1 MTTLSLLA
9 LSLSVLTL
17 TPLSLASAIRQ
28 GAANP
33 PKIPSGPN
41 GTGGGGY
48 SKPQPYAPQPALLT
62 TEWTASVGSDPSKHW
77 AQHPRPQLKRDD
89 KWWQS
94 LNGIWRY
101 QNLNFASSAMINR
114 DIENVTPDMKLGGE
128 EKYDGGGGADGVLE
142 EKETLIPSCI
152 ESGFSGLAETNV
164 TGMYFKRTLEVPDEW
179 LSETAHGRKRRVL
192 IHFEAVDYE
201 AMVHVNDHK
210 LGHNVGGYFRFT
222 VDATNALRKKE
233 EGGNELQVLVRDTT
247 DEPGSYTPHGKQTR
261 TPSHI
266 FYTPCTGIWQSVWM
280 ESVPVDNYVS
290 DLEVAADM
298 EGKVTMTVHSSSNAS
313 TSVKVSVLQDGQE
326 IATTDASSDQEFSFQ
341 VTSPK
346 LWSPDSPVLYNI
358 SVTMGDDQVT
368 SYTGFRTISKG
379 VVNGIQ
385 RPLLNGK
392 FVFQFGP
399 LDQGYWPDGIY
410 LPPTEEAMLYDL
422 DLIKSL
428 GMNMVR
434 KHIKVEP
441 QLYYHA
447 CDKLGLLVI
456 QDMPSMRPAASQA
469 NDFPTP
475 VQQAEFERQLSVM
488 VKQFKHHPSIVTWVI
503 YNEGWGQVHNDG
515 NYPEFH
521 ITDAIRAL
529 DPTRLIN
536 SVTGWFDHGAGDF
549 HDNHH
554 YASPQCGT
562 PWHSSPNTPYDPN
575 RIGFQGEF
583 GGVGHVPESINLW
596 PDPAAVATIPET
608 YELAADLDAYN
619 YRTHVLLGEL
629 RDQVER
635 YACSGAV
642 YTQTTDVEG
651 EVNGLVTY
659 DRRVVRVNVTQ
670 WKSDIQ
676 ALYDAA
682 EKRAS

>member
-1 MTTLSLLA
+1 MAPLSF
-9 LSLSVLTL
+9 LSLSLGLLTL
-17 TPLSLASAIRQ
+17 SHVSASAIRQ

-33 PKIPSGPN
+33 PKIPNGPPYN
-41 GTGGGGY
+41 GTVQ
-48 SKPQPYAPQPALLT
+48 SQAIPYAPQPALLT
-62 TEWTASVGSDPSKHW
+62 TDWTASIDPSNHW
-77 AQHPRPQLKRDD
+77 TQHPRPNLKRDD
-89 KWWQS
+89 KWWQT

-101 QNLNFASSAMINR
+101 KNMHFASSAFTNVDDLA
-114 DIENVTPDMKLGGE
+114 DIKTIPDLKK
-128 EKYDGGGGADGVLE
+128 KYDGGPFGQAE
-142 EKETLIPSCI
+142 QEKETLIPSCI
-152 ESGFSGLAETNV
+152 ESGFSGLAENNV
-164 TGMYFKRTLEVPDEW
+164 TGMQFKRTLKIPDHW
-179 LSETAHGRKRRVL
+179 VNETGRKVL
-192 IHFEAVDYE
+192 IHFEAVDYK
-201 AMVHVNDHK
+201 ALVHVNDHQ
-210 LGHNVGGYFRFT
+210 LGENLGGYFRFT
-222 VDATNALRKKE
+222 VDATNALNKAGE
-233 EGGNELQVLVRDTT
+233 ENELVVTVVDPT
-247 DEPGSYTPHGKQTR
+247 DEPGFYTPHGKQTR

-266 FYTPCTGIWQSVWM
+266 FYTPCSGIWQSVWM
-280 ESVPVDNYVS
+280 ESVPRESYVS
-290 DLEVAADM
+290 DLDVVADM
-298 EGKVTMTVHSSSNAS
+298 DGKGMIVTMTVHSSSNTTAA
-313 TSVKVSVLQDGQE
+313 VKVSVLEDDKEVATYDGS
-326 IATTDASSDQEFSFQ
+326 ANQEFSFQ
-341 VTSPK
+341 VPDAK
-346 LWSPDSPVLYNI
+346 LWSPDSPTLYNI
-358 SVTMGDDQVT
+358 TITMGDDQVT

-410 LPPTEEAMLYDL
+410 LPPTEEAMVWDL
-422 DLIKSL
+422 NFIKSL

-469 NDFPTP
+469 NDAPNP
-475 VQQAEFERQLSVM
+475 AQQAEFERQLGVM
-488 VKQFKHHPSIVTWVI
+488 VTQFKHHPSIVTWVI
-503 YNEGWGQVHNDG
+503 YNEGWGQIREDG
-515 NYPEFH
+515 NHPEFR
-521 ITDAIRAL
+521 ITDAVRAL
-529 DPTRLIN
+529 DPTRLID

-562 PWHSSPNTPYDPN
+562 PWQSSPNTPYDPN

-583 GGVGHVPESINLW
+583 GGVGHVPENTRYDNFPLSLW
-596 PDPAAVATIPET
+596 PDPKAIATIPET
-608 YELAADLDAYN
+608 YELSADLDSFN

-629 RDQVER
+629 RDQVEH

-659 DRRVVRVNVTQ
+659 DRRVVRINVTQ
-670 WKSDIQ
+670 WKEDIQ

-682 EKRAS
+682 AKRS

>member
-1 MTTLSLLA
+1 MAPISL
-9 LSLSVLTL
+9 LSLSLSLLTL
-17 TPLSLASAIRQ
+17 TPPSLASAIRQ

-33 PKIPSGPN
+33 PKIPHGPN
-41 GTGGGGY
+41 GTGAGE
-48 SKPQPYAPQPALLT
+48 SQAQLYAPQPALLA

-101 QNLNFASSAMINR
+101 QNAHFASSAWLNTDLESI
-114 DIENVTPDMKLGGE
+114 TPEVKVGGVE
-128 EKYDGGGGADGVLE
+128 GYDGGADGGVIE

-164 TGMYFKRTLEVPDEW
+164 TGMYFKRTLEIPDEW
-179 LSETAHGRKRRVL
+179 VNETGRRVL

-210 LGHNVGGYFRFT
+210 LGHNM
-222 VDATNALRKKE
+222 LRLIWE
-233 EGGNELQVLVRDTT
+233 EKSQ
-247 DEPGSYTPHGKQTR
+247 
-261 TPSHI
+261 
-266 FYTPCTGIWQSVWM
+266 
-280 ESVPVDNYVS
+280 
-290 DLEVAADM
+290 
-298 EGKVTMTVHSSSNAS
+298 VTMTLHSNSNA
-313 TSVKVSVLQDGQE
+313 TTPVKVSILEGGTEVATHDG
-326 IATTDASSDQEFSFQ
+326 SSNQEFSFQ
-341 VTSPK
+341 VPDPK
-346 LWSPDSPVLYNI
+346 LWSPDSPTLYNI
-358 SVTMGDDQVT
+358 SVTMGDDQIT
-368 SYTGFRTISKG
+368 SYTGFRTVSKG

-422 DLIKSL
+422 DLIKSV

-456 QDMPSMRPAASQA
+456 QDMPSMRPAASLA

-488 VKQFKHHPSIVTWVI
+488 VQQFKHHPSIVTWVI
-503 YNEGWGQVHNDG
+503 YNEGWGQTHDDG

-521 ITDAIRAL
+521 ITDTIRAL
-529 DPTRLIN
+529 DPTRLID

-549 HDNHH
+549 QDNHH

-583 GGVGHVPESINLW
+583 GGVGHVPDAKNLW

-651 EVNGLVTY
+651 EVNGLWYATHV
-659 DRRVVRVNVTQ
+659 
-670 WKSDIQ
+670 SGLHQ
-676 ALYDAA
+676 AS
-682 EKRAS
+682 KT

>member
-1 MTTLSLLA
+1 MKTTMAPLSLLS
-9 LSLSVLTL
+9 LSLSLLTL
-17 TPLSLASAIRQ
+17 FTPLSHASAIRQ

-33 PKIPSGPN
+33 PKIPSGAE
-41 GTGGGGY
+41 GSGE
-48 SKPQPYAPQPALLT
+48 SQPQPYAPQPALLS
-62 TEWTASVGSDPSKHW
+62 TEWTASVGADPTNHW
-77 AQHPRPQLKRDD
+77 PQHPRPQLKRDD

-101 QNLNFASSAMINR
+101 QNLHFASSARMNV
-114 DIENVTPDMKLGGE
+114 DISTLTPDVEVEGG
-128 EKYDGGGGADGVLE
+128 YDGGEGGMPTE

-152 ESGFSGLAETNV
+152 ESGFSGIQEMNV
-164 TGMYFKRTLEVPDEW
+164 TGMVFKRTLEIPDNW
-179 LSETAHGRKRRVL
+179 MNETGRRVL

-201 AMVHVNDHK
+201 AVVYVNDKK

-222 VDATNALRKKE
+222 VDATNALKNDGEK
-233 EGGNELQVLVRDTT
+233 NELQVVVRDPT
-247 DEPGSYTPHGKQTR
+247 DEPGFYTPHGKQTR

-280 ESVPVDNYVS
+280 ESVPTDNYIRDLDVS
-290 DLEVAADM
+290 ADM
-298 EGKVTMTVHSSSNAS
+298 EGNVAMTVYSSSKTTTA
-313 TSVKVSVLQDGQE
+313 VKILILENGAEV
-326 IATTDASSDQEFSFQ
+326 ATHDASSDQEFSFQ
-341 VTSPK
+341 VPDPK
-346 LWSPDSPVLYNI
+346 LWSPDSPTLYNI
-358 SVTMGDDQVT
+358 SVTMGDDQIT

-441 QLYYHA
+441 QLYYYA

-456 QDMPSMRPAASQA
+456 QDMPSMRPAESLAT
-469 NDFPTP
+469 DFPTP
-475 VQQAEFERQLSVM
+475 AQQAEFERQLSVM
-488 VKQFKHHPSIVTWVI
+488 VNQFKSHPSIITWVI
-503 YNEGWGQVHNDG
+503 YNEGWGQIRDNG

-529 DPTRLIN
+529 DPTRLID

-554 YASPQCGT
+554 YASPECGT
-562 PWHSSPNTPYDPN
+562 PFYSSPNTPYDPK

-583 GGVGHVPESINLW
+583 GGVGHVPDSKNLW
-596 PDPAAVATIPET
+596 PDPKAIATIPET
-608 YELAADLDAYN
+608 YEISPDLDSYN
-619 YRTHVLLGEL
+619 YRTHELLGEL
-629 RDQVER
+629 RAQVER

-670 WKSDIQ
+670 WQSDIQ

-682 EKRAS
+682 ERRAS

>member
-1 MTTLSLLA
+1 MLPTSLLSLSLSLL
-9 LSLSVLTL
+9 TL
-17 TPLSLASAIRQ
+17 TTPSLASAIRQ

-33 PKIPSGPN
+33 PKIPSSPN
-41 GTGGGGY
+41 GSGE
-48 SKPQPYAPQPALLT
+48 SQPQPYAPQPALLT
-62 TEWTASVGSDPSKHW
+62 TEWTASVGSDPSNHW
-77 AQHPRPQLKRDD
+77 AQHPRPQLKRED

-101 QNLNFASSAMINR
+101 RNLYFASSARMNV
-114 DIENVTPDMKLGGE
+114 DISTLIPER
-128 EKYDGGGGADGVLE
+128 YAAGGGGGDDALPLE

-164 TGMYFKRTLEVPDEW
+164 TGMVFKRTLEFPDNW
-179 LSETAHGRKRRVL
+179 TNETGRRVL

-201 AMVHVNDHK
+201 AMVYVNDQK

-222 VDATNALRKKE
+222 VDATNALKKGVE
-233 EGGNELQVLVRDTT
+233 NELQVVVRDPT
-247 DEPGSYTPHGKQTR
+247 DEPGFYTPHGKQTR

-280 ESVPVDNYVS
+280 ESVPRDNYIS
-290 DLEVAADM
+290 DLDVAADM
-298 EGKVTMTVHSSSNAS
+298 EGKVTMTVYSSSNTTTA
-313 TSVKVSVLQDGQE
+313 VKVSILEDGAE
-326 IATTDASSDQEFSFQ
+326 VATYDGSSDQEFSFQ
-341 VTSPK
+341 VPDPK
-346 LWSPDSPVLYNI
+346 LWSPDSPTLYNI
-358 SVTMGDDQVT
+358 SVTMGDEQIT

-379 VVNGIQ
+379 AVNGIQ

-456 QDMPSMRPAASQA
+456 QDMPSMRPAAIQA
-469 NDFPTP
+469 ADFPNPT
-475 VQQAEFERQLSVM
+475 QQAEFERQLSVM
-488 VKQFKHHPSIVTWVI
+488 VNQFKHHPSIVTWVI
-503 YNEGWGQVHNDG
+503 YNEGWGQIRDG
-515 NYPEFH
+515 GNNPEFH

-529 DPTRLIN
+529 DPTRLID

-583 GGVGHVPESINLW
+583 GGVGHVPDAKNLW
-596 PDPAAVATIPET
+596 PDPAAVATIPDT
-608 YELAADLDAYN
+608 YELSADLDAYN

-676 ALYDAA
+676 ALYDTA
-682 EKRAS
+682 EKRAL